1 MKTADYAQEALAR
14 ARSGDFN
21 SNYGPIFEGFLAK
34 GLRLDDIRPRE
45 NVLTFNAWKALGRV
59 VRRGETGVSIVTWIE
74 TEKDGQR
81 TRRPKTTT
89 VFHIS
94 QTEPLN

>member
-1 MKTADYAQEALAR
+1 MKVADYAQEALSR
-14 ARSGDFN
+14 ARSGDVN

-34 GLRLDDIRPRE
+34 GLRFDDIQPRE

-59 VRRGETGVSIVTWIE
+59 VRRGETGVSVVTWIE
-74 TEKDGQR
+74 VEKDGQR

-94 QTEPLN
+94 QTNPLN

>member
-1 MKTADYAQEALAR
+1 MKTADYAQEALTRAR
-14 ARSGDFN
+14 AGDVN

-34 GLRLDDIRPRE
+34 GLRFDDIRPRE

-59 VRRGETGVSIVTWIE
+59 VRRYEKGVSIVTWIE
-74 TEKDGQR
+74 VTKDGQR
-81 TRRPKTTT
+81 SRRPKTTT